1 MIRILRNQ
9 SSSSHW
15 CKRWTPKSSISDI
28 LLVLDLLHRKWNN
41 SDSGVDWQIL
51 VLHILTVQASFH
63 LNLMNCIYSNIK
75 ALRGKIW
82 QALEIIAINTS
93 SMYSSEWV
101 HMMFDVEYD
110 FQHCRTLRVHDH
122 MDWMTRNNALLIG
135 IKVSDELLVNLKEY
149 KTWIIA
155 FPSNLW
161 YRDKFFENFCLKESS
176 ALNSLVFWCNARKC
190 YYSRKVRIFFTDNA
204 LGKFKRWYFEQDCM
218 N

>member
-1 MIRILRNQ
+1 MLSLCVFWSRKKSLFLHGYSKRQKATYWFLHHCPFVSVHSCFSKGKMIWILRNQ

-51 VLHILTVQASFH
+51 VLHMLTVQASFH

-93 SMYSSEWV
+93 RMYSSEWV
-101 HMMFDVEYD
+101 HMMFDGEYH
-110 FQHCRTLRVHDH
+110 FQHCR
-122 MDWMTRNNALLIG
+122 I
-135 IKVSDELLVNLKEY
+135 
-149 KTWIIA
+149 
-155 FPSNLW
+155 
-161 YRDKFFENFCLKESS
+161 
-176 ALNSLVFWCNARKC
+176 
-190 YYSRKVRIFFTDNA
+190 
-204 LGKFKRWYFEQDCM
+204 
-218 N
+218 